1 MSDLIGLAGK
11 CMLLVWKAW
20 GHILPACVFLQN
32 GEVLMGLS
40 FALSG
45 SNQAR
50 EGRLVNALAVR
61 GDEGR
66 DTLR

>member
-1 MSDLIGLAGK
+1 MMS
-11 CMLLVWKAW
+11 
-20 GHILPACVFLQN
+20 
-32 GEVLMGLS
+32 S
-40 FALSG
+40 SG

-50 EGRLVNALAVR
+50 KGRLADALAIR

>member
-32 GEVLMGLS
+32 GEVLLGLS

-50 EGRLVNALAVR
+50 EGRLVNA
-61 GDEGR
+61 
-66 DTLR
+66 